1 MRTRLLPAL
10 VALGLLI
17 PLTGNSFAAPPG
29 RADSPAGGG
38 RPTVTLPTGD
48 RIDLFP
54 GGALGFADDVRYQ
67 SLGLPNGDRV
77 AIPASAVD
85 DVRQGRLDAR
95 LFNVD
100 ALLRAGITDA
110 RTVSAPEMLGDQLVS
125 RHSAGTAAATVTA
138 NFSWLDG
145 SVPVDASL
153 WWLNQATGD
162 YQVVFADN
170 GVATAALPPGEYSVL
185 LDMNN
190 GLPEDAP
197 WEAVGT
203 FADVTVT
210 DTPVTLTVDGTKA
223 KPVGV
228 AVDHADAVKHW
239 SETQFYTN
247 RTDGSRGITHWYG
260 TRDTDH
266 IYAIPSAQPVGQSA
280 GLSLRTELTNPPG
293 AAEPYS
299 YDLFNLADKGIPAD
313 PTFVVHDS
321 DLAER
326 HVTYHGLGGKPVQL
340 TRKNFGE
347 HPDRQAGF
355 ILPGSQVAVPSAR
368 TEYYT
373 ADPNVTWLQIGT
385 LGGAAEGDT
394 EDNVLRDSGAMAAG
408 ERDDHWLSGPLSVRV
423 PDPTFWLYLT
433 GVWRQPASG
442 GQPAQL
448 LVDMPVFSSGE
459 PDEVVASWDVPG
471 SSVISKD
478 GVELATSPYGSSVT
492 ADLPN
497 DDAGRFTLTMDA
509 KRDVP
514 WTPFGSHS
522 TAKWEFDS
530 APVTEGTIL
539 GVSAVRFDS
548 PDVVDGYA
556 ERGKPQRVELEYE
569 TQNGAEDRACKDMT
583 FEVSYDDGAT
593 WSGVDIARDGD
604 HATAT
609 LNHPDGAEFV
619 SVRFTAVD
627 DLGQTVETTTIRSFG
642 LR

>member
-1 MRTRLLPAL
+1 MAPLA
-10 VALGLLI
+10 VLGLLVSTSGYSQADPPDRPE
-17 PLTGNSFAAPPG
+17 PLGS
-29 RADSPAGGG
+29 G

-48 RIDLFP
+48 RVDVFAD
-54 GGALGFADDVRYQ
+54 GTLGFADGVRYD
-67 SLGLPNGDRV
+67 SLVLPNGDRV
-77 AIPASAVD
+77 PIPASALD

-100 ALLRAGITDA
+100 ALLRDGVTDA
-110 RTVSAPEMLGDQLVS
+110 SAVSTPDSLGEPIVS
-125 RHSAGTAAATVTA
+125 RQSVDASDATVTA
-138 NFSWLDG
+138 TFSWLDG
-145 SVPVDASL
+145 SVPAEASL

-162 YQVVFADN
+162 YEVVFASD
-170 GVATAALPPGEYSVL
+170 GVAAVALPPGEYSVL

-190 GLPEDAP
+190 GLPDDAP

-203 FADVTVT
+203 FVDVTVA
-210 DTPVTLTVDGTKA
+210 DTPVTLTVDGTTA
-223 KPVGV
+223 KPVDV

-247 RTDGSRGITHWYG
+247 RTDGSRGITHLYG
-260 TRDTDH
+260 ARDTDH
-266 IYAIPSAQPVGQSA
+266 IYAIPSAQPAGQAA

-313 PTFVVHDS
+313 PTFVVHD
-321 DLAER
+321 DELAVR
-326 HVTYHGLGGKPVQL
+326 HTTYHGLGGKPVQM
-340 TRKNFGE
+340 TRRNLGD
-347 HPDRQAGF
+347 HPDRSWSF
-355 ILPGSQVAVPSAR
+355 VFPGSPVMVPSTR

-373 ADPNVTWLQIGT
+373 AGPDVTWLQVGV
-385 LGGAAEGDT
+385 LGGETEGAP
-394 EDNVLRDSGAMAAG
+394 EDDVLRDTGTMAVG
-408 ERDDHWLSGPLSVRV
+408 EHDDHWLSGPLSVRV
-423 PDPTFWLYLT
+423 PDPQYPLFLMGL
-433 GVWRQPASG
+433 RREPAFN
-442 GQPAQL
+442 GQPAK
-448 LVDMPVFSSGE
+448 LVAFMPMFSSG
-459 PDEVVASWDVPG
+459 DEGEFVG
-471 SSVISKD
+471 SSVPGASTISKD

-492 ADLPN
+492 ADLPK

-522 TAKWEFDS
+522 TATWAFDS
-530 APVTEGTIL
+530 APVSEGTVL

-556 ERGKPQRVELEYE
+556 ERDKPQRVELEYE
-569 TQNGAEDRACKDMT
+569 TQNGAEDRACEDMT

-593 WSGVDIARDGD
+593 WAGVDIARDGD

-609 LNHPDGAEFV
+609 LNHPDGAQFV

-627 DLGQTVETTTIRSFG
+627 DLGQTVETSTIRSFG